1 MKILGAQI
9 GHYPRKIGA
18 TGTAG
23 EQAMAFDVV
32 HRLLVTAP
40 AGWSVRVIYADPTLS
55 AYKGLDAFVA
65 VHGDGSYTKSVRGAS
80 VGHRT
85 ALGKQLATRW
95 KAAYNAVGWPGG
107 WHNDNY
113 TAALGGYYGMKRAIE
128 QGCNN
133 SFILEV
139 GMMTNASDRAWIDAN
154 HATIAASVWTAV
166 AGAVVVTPPV
176 PGPVTPPAPKPKPTT
191 GEPPVAWT
199 GSPVRNTFWSRHH
212 VDQRVKR
219 WQVRMHERG
228 WVISVDGKYGPE
240 SANVAHQFQTE
251 KHLTI
256 DGILGHQTYDAAW
269 TAKVT

>member
-1 MKILGAQI
+1 MKILGVQI

-23 EQAMAFDVV
+23 EQAMNLSVANRIFGS
-32 HRLLVTAP
+32 AP
-40 AGWSVRVIYADPTLS
+40 AGWSVRLIYADPALS
-55 AYKGLDAFVA
+55 AYRGLDAFVA
-65 VHGDGSYTKSVRGAS
+65 LHGDGSYNKAVRGAS

-95 KAAYNAVGWPGG
+95 KAAYNAAGWPGG

-133 SFILEV
+133 AFILEV
-139 GMMTNASDRAWIDAN
+139 GMMTNPHDRAWIDAN
-154 HATIAASVWTAV
+154 HAVIAESVWTAV
-166 AGAVVVTPPV
+166 YGARGTVVTPPV
-176 PGPVTPPAPKPKPTT
+176 VTPPKPKPAVA
-191 GEPPVAWT
+191 PPIAWS
-199 GSPVRNTFWSRHH
+199 GSPIRNTFWSRHR
-212 VDQRVKR
+212 VDQRVLR
-219 WQVRMHERG
+219 WQRRMHVRG
-228 WVISVDGKYGPE
+228 WRIGVDGKYGPE
-240 SANVAHQFQTE
+240 SANVARQFQTE
-251 KHLTI
+251 KHLTV